1 MFIFLKMMQSQND
14 LNKCFRGLKNQN
26 FLYCP
31 TMVGRL
37 FENFLK
43 NLFLGFCTLVMESLN
58 FFENKGENSLNF
70 SLYHHQQGAK
80 SLIDKKKLKRAI
92 VCATG

>member
-1 MFIFLKMMQSQND
+1 MMQSQND
-14 LNKCFRGLKNQN
+14 LNKCFRGLKNKN

-37 FENFLK
+37 FENFFK

-58 FFENKGENSLNF
+58 FFENKGENSLN
-70 SLYHHQQGAK
+70 YQQGAK